1 MSSRRPFSL
10 ASRERDDVPA
20 TAGLPDPV
28 WRAVP
33 FILPWLALLQVFH
46 RYTQL
51 SRPSVGLHPDVTSA
65 WQPVAEAV
73 FSGVPLYSPGA
84 TDNKPPLFE
93 FINLAA
99 YATDHYVLTFLLL
112 VGLANGV
119 VAVLIWQCCR
129 QRGVHRIGLIA
140 AVSFLGVLPAV
151 DGLTIN
157 ARTFAMVG
165 VLAALVARRPVVRGV
180 ALAAGA
186 LCSQYALLALPLIA
200 LDGTRGRQSRARYQ
214 WLWRFGVATVA
225 TVATGFSVP
234 GIIWGPAATADAVY
248 WSVGRAPGYILERGP
263 SVTTL
268 PWAWVRLFLGMHVR
282 LLGMLSF
289 GVVGVVVGIRRT
301 LRRHRWGLDQLAL
314 GLAGLL
320 GLPLLVRPFPTYW
333 LYPLPGIAILAALG
347 LRSLIGR

>member
-1 MSSRRPFSL
+1 MSQPRPTS
-10 ASRERDDVPA
+10 AAPPGSDDGPA
-20 TAGLPDPV
+20 TADLPAPV

-33 FILPWLALLQVFH
+33 FVLPWLALLQVIH

-73 FSGVPLYSPGA
+73 FAGVPLYAPGA

-93 FINLAA
+93 FLNLAA
-99 YATDHYVLTFLLL
+99 YATDHYVLVFLLL
-112 VGLANGV
+112 VGLANGA
-119 VAVLIWQCCR
+119 VAVLVWQRCR
-129 QRGVHRIGLIA
+129 QCGAHRVGLIA
-140 AVSFLGVLPAV
+140 AVSYLGVLPAI
-151 DGLTIN
+151 DGTTIN

-186 LCSQYALLALPLIA
+186 LCSQYVLLALPLVA
-200 LDGTRGRQSRARYQ
+200 LDGMRGRQSRSRCR
-214 WLWRFGVATVA
+214 WLWRFGVATAV
-225 TVATGFSVP
+225 TVAAGFVAP
-234 GIIWGPAATADAVY
+234 GIIWGPAATVDAVH
-248 WSVGRAPGYILERGP
+248 WSVGRAPGYVLEHGP
-263 SVTTL
+263 SAATL
-268 PWAWVRLFLGMHVR
+268 PWAWVRLLLGMHVQ
-282 LLGMLSF
+282 LLGVLSF
-289 GVVGVVVGIRRT
+289 GIVGLVVCLRRT
-301 LRRHRWGLDQLAL
+301 LRGHHWGLHQLGL

-347 LRSLIGR
+347 LRTLISR